1 MNLAKIFIVN
11 AVAVENDSESTFL
24 YVFNLSGL
32 VFSKASVSVIACIVM
47 HITMLTLHVIGLIV
61 IVRYAGLF
69 VIVLHV
75 YLTKVIKIGTNVLKV

>member
-32 VFSKASVSVIACIVM
+32 VFSNNFGVSRTFGLVRLVCHAGHAYSNIGRIADV
-47 HITMLTLHVIGLIV
+47 
-61 IVRYAGLF
+61 
-69 VIVLHV
+69 
-75 YLTKVIKIGTNVLKV
+75 